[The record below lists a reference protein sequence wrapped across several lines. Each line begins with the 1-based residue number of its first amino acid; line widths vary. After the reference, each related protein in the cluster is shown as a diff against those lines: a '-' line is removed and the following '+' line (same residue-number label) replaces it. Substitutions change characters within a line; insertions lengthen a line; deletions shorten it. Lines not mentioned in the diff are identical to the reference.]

1 MLHGL
6 QAVKVTDSV
15 YWVGAIDWN
24 IRDFHGYLTSRGTTY
39 NAYLMI
45 ADKITLIDTVKRPYF
60 EEMMARI
67 ASVIDPAQIE
77 VVVSNHSEMDH
88 SGALPETLAAV
99 KPKRVFASN
108 MGVKALGRHFKLDQE
123 VTPVKDGETLS
134 LGNRSLTFLET
145 KMLHWP
151 DSMFAYLPEEK
162 VLFSQDAF
170 GMHLATSERFD
181 DQIDDWVLH
190 YEAAKYYANILTP
203 FSPLVLKLIE
213 KVKGLNLSVQMILPD
228 HGPIWRRDW
237 PRIVELYATWAAQ
250 TPTRKAVV
258 TYDTMWNSTAMMARA
273 YAEGLQAGG
282 ACVRVIPISSC
293 HRSNLATE
301 VLDAGALIVGSPTI
315 NGQMFPTVA
324 DSLCYLRGLK
334 RQNLIGGV
342 FGSYGWSGEATG
354 QVADIMTDMK
364 VNLLGDPIKA
374 QYVPEEATLNQCYEA
389 GLQIAQRLLPL
400 CACSCEK
407 Q

>member
-1 MLHGL
+1 MPHGA

-39 NAYLMI
+39 NAFLVM
-45 ADKITLIDTVKRPYF
+45 ADKVTLIDTVKRPYF

-67 ASVIDPAQIE
+67 ASLIDPAQIE

-99 KPKRVFASN
+99 QPERVYAST
-108 MGVKALGRHFKLDQE
+108 MGVKTLGRHFKLDQE
-123 VTPVKDGETLS
+123 VTPVKEGETIS

-151 DSMFAYLPEEK
+151 ESMFAYLPEEE

-181 DQIDDWVLH
+181 DQIDDWVMH
-190 YEAAKYYANILTP
+190 YEAAKYYANILMP
-203 FSPLVLKLIE
+203 LSPLVLKLLE
-213 KVKGLNLSVQMILPD
+213 KVKGLNLPLKMILPD
-228 HGPIWRRDW
+228 HGPIWRGDW
-237 PRIVELYATWAAQ
+237 QRIVNLYATWAAQ

-258 TYDTMWNSTAMMARA
+258 TYDTMWNSTATMARA
-273 YAEGLQAGG
+273 YSEGLQAGG
-282 ACVRVIPISSC
+282 ACVRVMPINSC
-293 HRSNLATE
+293 HRSNIANE
-301 VLDAGALIVGSPTI
+301 VLDAGALVVGSPTI

-324 DSLCYLRGLK
+324 DNLCYLRGLK

-342 FGSYGWSGEATG
+342 FGSYGWSGEATS

-364 VNLLGDPIKA
+364 VDLIGEPVKA
-374 QYVPEEATLNQCYEA
+374 QYVPDEAALNQCYEA

-407 Q
+407 K